1 MFIKTKISVGIHSFV
16 EQHNDIK
23 ALLKAIDEYFE
34 TSDKALAITLI
45 MKLSSMRLTSVRNMG
60 EHIMKIQVL
69 AAQLKILEFEMS
81 KTFLVHYILN
91 TLPAKY
97 APFKISYNT

>member
-45 MKLSSMRLTSVRNMG
+45 MKLSSMRLTSVRNLR
-60 EHIMKIQVL
+60 EHIMEMRDIE
-69 AAQLKILEFEMS
+69 AQLKILEFERS

-91 TLPAKY
+91 TLLAQY
-97 APFKISYNT
+97 APF